1 MGKVFNIV
9 GSYFSKA
16 ELIPEGSK
24 VVELV
29 FGENS
34 DNSYFEGEYYREGD
48 VKFFAIFQL
57 PEEAG
62 GGYTKPISIPP
73 SECKPTDFNPKEP
86 FTRKASDD
94 YTVEPKQ
101 LGFSYTYNGVTVN
114 KSWRIEIYPK
124 EFILQSIK
132 IEKQAGFKTEYYD
145 GEVFDNSNMIV
156 KAVGTN
162 GLEKVLPYVDPSLA
176 ETYEKNCYTYT
187 KDITVNFIEGGNQTV
202 ISPDIHEAKITLTC
216 YVRTAG
222 SGNGQQ
228 VQNADVSVR
237 VLRDSKKMQFTNI
250 NTNQDYINL
259 YFNGTE
265 FVDSGISVFGKYP
278 WDQEEQDLTAKCEF
292 IAKYNNKSI
301 SVGSPI
307 NYAPG
312 IKTGEV
318 IVKYKD
324 TQNGN
329 KITSSDEY
337 GEKFKINF
345 QVYDISNVVIQP
357 PPEGTKFNVN
367 DKLVDS
373 NNQPI
378 FPMTIN
384 YTDATV
390 PPRTGVKDYKL
401 LQDSNGIIDGAFKL
415 TKPGTVIIKGKYII
429 KDRTIESINNFSIVV
444 ERQVKK
450 IQVPKVG
457 TAYYTNP
464 EYNNSVKGYRLNDMP
479 LFKINS
485 NTGSANT
492 SNSII
497 FKSQVEGM
505 YYFHDWIES
514 VKINNSSFQDSSSRA
529 SLYNYILKSEP
540 RAYTYD
546 ITITLKEND
555 DKYTYKW
562 DNSAIMGRELSLQQ
576 IQLKRKVNLS
586 INTTSISFKATG
598 EDSFN
603 PSDKTVRVTMSPSSS
618 ETGLTI
624 SSPIISSSLNGK
636 LDVSGSMDSDYI
648 FTPSGPNNE
657 WGDEHSG
664 TVQFKIENANKYE
677 NYDYQETSVS
687 CRVTVDNYYKKPFNW
702 GATNE
707 IITDDFLNMLREADS
722 TDIKNSVRARKRK
735 RIELKSTACPAMI
748 IDYNE
753 SMREVTFLILDTTD
767 SERSLMYNTGGNPSI
782 YNFLNNESS
791 CYWADLNSGNAYKL
805 QKNVANLAVTKSR
818 SIKAGSKGNKTVR
831 WKLYPPTL
839 EELGKPR
846 PGGGNWNADNSFHR
860 TNFGAFSISSPF
872 LASDLGYDEANTWF
886 YVFNTSN
893 RSDVGDKNIIL
904 WCGDGSMG
912 KGPSPVELQPG
923 YNVNGTLTNR
933 KGYGLLCVTLEL

>member
-9 GSYFSKA
+9 GSYFNKA
-16 ELIPEGSK
+16 ELIPEGSR
-24 VVELV
+24 VVELI
-29 FGENS
+29 FGEGS
-34 DNSYFEGEYYREGD
+34 DNSYFEGEYYKEGD

-86 FTRKASDD
+86 FTRRASDD
-94 YTVEPKQ
+94 YTVEPKG
-101 LGFSYTYNGVTVN
+101 LTFNYTYNGVTVSN
-114 KSWRIEIYPK
+114 TWSINIYPK

-162 GLEKVLPYVDPSLA
+162 GLEKILPYVDPSLA
-176 ETYEKNCYTYT
+176 ETYGKNCYTYT
-187 KDITVNFIEGGNQTV
+187 KDITVNFIEDGNQTV
-202 ISPDIHEAKITLTC
+202 ISPDVHEARITLTC
-216 YVRTAG
+216 YVRIAG

-228 VQNADVSVR
+228 IQNVDVSVR

-259 YFNGTE
+259 YFSGTE

-345 QVYDISNVVIQP
+345 QVYDISNVIIQP

-390 PPRTGVKDYKL
+390 PPRTGVKDYEL

-415 TKPGTVIIKGKYII
+415 TKPGTVIIKGRYKT
-429 KDRTIESINNFSIVV
+429 KNRTIESTNNFSIVV

-479 LFKINS
+479 LFKING
-485 NTGSANT
+485 NTDSANT

-514 VKINNSSFQDSSSRA
+514 VKINNSSFQDSSSRTK
-529 SLYNYILKSEP
+529 LYNYILKSEP
-540 RAYTYD
+540 KAYTYD

-562 DNSAIMGRELSLQQ
+562 DNSSIIGQELSLQQ

-586 INTTSISFKATG
+586 INTTSISFNATG
-598 EDSFN
+598 EDSFE
-603 PSDKTVRVTMSPSSS
+603 PSDKTVRVTMSPSPS

-624 SSPIISSSLNGK
+624 SNPIISSSLKDK
-636 LDVSGSMDSDYI
+636 LDVSGSMDSDYT
-648 FTPSGPNNE
+648 FTPSGPNSE
-657 WGDEHSG
+657 QGETHSG
-664 TVQFKIENANKYE
+664 TVQFKIENANAYE
-677 NYDYQETSVS
+677 NYDYQKTSVS
-687 CRVTVDNYYKKPFNW
+687 CSVTVNNHYKKPFDW
-702 GATNE
+702 GNE
-707 IITDDFLNMLREADS
+707 GLITEDFLNMLKEADPA
-722 TDIKNSVRARKRK
+722 DIEESVDNRRRKE
-735 RIELKSTACPAMI
+735 IELNGTACPAI
-748 IDYNE
+748 IVNYKN
-753 SMREVTFLILDTTD
+753 STREVTFLILDTTD
-767 SERSLMYNTGGNPSI
+767 NDRSLMYNTKGNPSI
-782 YNFLNNESS
+782 YTYLNTQSS
-791 CYWADLNSGNAYKL
+791 CYWADINANKL
-805 QKNVANLAVTKSR
+805 QSDIANLAVKKTR
-818 SIKAGSKGNKTVR
+818 RINVGSKGTKSVS
-831 WKLYPPTL
+831 WILYPPTL
-839 EELGKPR
+839 EELGKKP
-846 PGGGNWNADNSFHR
+846 PGGWEADNSNHS
-860 TNFGAFSISSPF
+860 TSFGAFSTSNPF
-872 LASDLGYDEANTWF
+872 LASDLGYDIRNTWF
-886 YVFNTSN
+886 FTFNTSRRTN
-893 RSDVGDKNIIL
+893 VSGNNIQDKNIVL
-904 WCGDGSMG
+904 WRGDNNH
-912 KGPSPVELQPG
+912 GPGVNQLQLG
-923 YNVNGTLTNR
+923 FNFDGAITNST
-933 KGYGLLCVTLEL
+933 GYGLLCVTIKL